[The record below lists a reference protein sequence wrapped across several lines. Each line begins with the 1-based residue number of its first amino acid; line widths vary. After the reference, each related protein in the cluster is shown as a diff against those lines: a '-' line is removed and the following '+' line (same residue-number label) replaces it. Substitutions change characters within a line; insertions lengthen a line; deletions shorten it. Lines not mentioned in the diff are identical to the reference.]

1 MAVDT
6 YSIRVMASLLDGTTT
21 YLSDDTSD
29 ATTGSLSEAHGG
41 LPMKIAGLASDVNI
55 KLGTLTDPLFLKV
68 SGSVGVSFK
77 IASDGTAISANP
89 WAFLSEVTNGL
100 GISEIWISNS
110 DPSEATVTI
119 LAGE

>member
-21 YLSDDTSD
+21 YLADDTSD
-29 ATTGSLSEAHGG
+29 ATTGSLTEAHGG
-41 LPMKIAGLASDVNI
+41 LPMKVAGLASDVNV
-55 KLGTLTDPLFLKV
+55 KLGTLTDPKFLKV
-68 SGSVGVSFK
+68 SGAVGITVK
-77 IASDGTAISANP
+77 IAESGTALSANP
-89 WAFLSEVTNGL
+89 WLFLSETTNGL

-110 DPSEATVTI
+110 EASEATVSI

>member
-6 YSIRVMASLLDGTTT
+6 YSIRVLASLLDGTTT
-21 YLSDDTSD
+21 YLSDDTAA
-29 ATTGSLSEAHGG
+29 ATTGNLTEAHGG
-41 LPMKIAGLASDVNI
+41 LPMLVAGLASDVNV
-55 KLGTLTDPLFLKV
+55 KLGTLTDPKFLKV
-68 SGSVGVSFK
+68 SGSVGVSIK
-77 IASDGTAISANP
+77 IASGGTAISANP